1 MIHTSIKRIA
11 TLQKLFQTALAA
23 DFPLVSYRLP
33 GAAEPETCIQLDEQ
47 ALYWSEGAV
56 DGFVV
61 SPFDF
66 PESPARWVRRDLSF
80 SGFDFD
86 PAKARTGTL
95 HTGQILR
102 LSAFYEQLADEPAKP
117 HKMQYGAPGTAVDQE
132 TYEVQVAA
140 ALASI
145 ARGPLEKVVLSRIKQ
160 LKLDAEQQ
168 PAHLFELLCRAYPN
182 AFVSML
188 SLPGWGLWL
197 GASPELLL
205 EGDGETFK
213 TMSLAGT
220 RALLPEPRP
229 WTDKEIREQAVV
241 TQYICDTLEQAG
253 LEVLTDEQQTITAGQ
268 VQHLCNHISARG
280 HSGIFDLVKKLHPT
294 PAVCG
299 MPVAAARNYIR
310 FHEAHQRRLYGGFL
324 GPVDAEGYTR
334 LYVNLRSM
342 EIHKNLAGLYLGGG
356 IVAGSD
362 PAAEWQET
370 EHKAATLV
378 RILQP

>member
-11 TLQKLFQTALAA
+11 SLQKLFHTALAS

-33 GAAEPETCIQLDEQ
+33 GVAEPETCIQLDEQ
-47 ALYWSEGAV
+47 ALFWSEGAV

-61 SPFDF
+61 APFDF
-66 PESPARWVRRDLSF
+66 PESPARWLRRDLSF
-80 SGFDFD
+80 SGFDFN
-86 PAKARTGTL
+86 PATARTGTL

-102 LSAFYEQLADEPAKP
+102 LSAFYEQLAEEHSPGK
-117 HKMQYGAPGTAVDQE
+117 KMQFGAPGTAVDQE
-132 TYEVQVAA
+132 TFEVQVAA

-145 ARGPLEKVVLSRIKQ
+145 TRGPLEKVVLSRIKQ
-160 LKLDAEQQ
+160 VKLQADQHPVA
-168 PAHLFELLCRAYPN
+168 LFELLCKAYPQ
-182 AFVSML
+182 AFVSMI
-188 SLPGWGLWL
+188 SLPGWGIWL

-205 EGDGETFK
+205 EGDGEQFK

-220 RALLPEPRP
+220 RAATVEPRA
-229 WTDKEIREQAVV
+229 WTDKEMREQAVV
-241 TQYICDTLEQAG
+241 TQYICETLEQAG
-253 LEVLTDEQQTITAGQ
+253 LEVRTEAQQTITAGQ
-268 VQHLCNHISARG
+268 VQHLCNHISASG
-280 HSGIFDLVKKLHPT
+280 HTGIFSLIKKLHPT

-342 EIHKNLAGLYLGGG
+342 ELHKNLAGLYLGGG